1 MGQGPYAS
9 TMTARPCDPCQRH
22 HGATFLDRDE
32 IGAPTEN
39 LFCSD
44 NYDKIAYRTEIGRY
58 AATGLESLLC
68 CALSSLGQMNEVR
81 GCSVQARRRLFAIR
95 ALYPRVAAALLTAQS
110 NHCVKACRIY
120 QTTTNGTSVL
130 VERTAS
136 HFVRKVSFESED
148 TQQNSTDHFPTL
160 LATISADL
168 VRNSVTVR

>member
-44 NYDKIAYRTEIGRY
+44 NYDKIVYRTEIGRY

-95 ALYPRVAAALLTAQS
+95 ALYPRVAAA
-110 NHCVKACRIY
+110 
-120 QTTTNGTSVL
+120 
-130 VERTAS
+130 
-136 HFVRKVSFESED
+136 
-148 TQQNSTDHFPTL
+148 
-160 LATISADL
+160 
-168 VRNSVTVR
+168 

>member
-1 MGQGPYAS
+1 
-9 TMTARPCDPCQRH
+9 
-22 HGATFLDRDE
+22 
-32 IGAPTEN
+32 
-39 LFCSD
+39 
-44 NYDKIAYRTEIGRY
+44 
-58 AATGLESLLC
+58 
-68 CALSSLGQMNEVR
+68 MNEVI

-136 HFVRKVSFESED
+136 HFVRKVSFESEVR
-148 TQQNSTDHFPTL
+148 QQNSTNHFPTL